1 MTITKETERLI
12 TALDDTGYW
21 WMIGKGKTR
30 STEPMWGCLI
40 QAPAIDGDTLAKA
53 EHDTSL
59 DFCIIE
65 ALERL
70 RNAGH

>member
-1 MTITKETERLI
+1 MAEADDIARSIE
-12 TALDDTGYW
+12 ALNATGYW
-21 WMIGKGKTR
+21 WMIGKGKAKQ
-30 STEPMWGCLI
+30 SEPLFGCLI
-40 QAPAIDGDTLAKA
+40 QEAKIDGKTLSKA
-53 EHDTSL
+53 EGSTL